1 MKNILVEIY
10 KSPLTVF
17 TLHDIALLTGDG
29 NANTLKSRVHY
40 YVTGG
45 KLLAP
50 RKGIYAKEHYN
61 RVELANRIY
70 TPSYISLE
78 TVLQRENI
86 IFQHYEVV
94 FAVSYLS
101 RELESLKIR
110 YRKIQDRILYH
121 PMGLIKEDGYTI
133 AGRERAFLD
142 ALYIYGSYFFDNLSP
157 LDRAGVFTLIEEVY
171 KVKKIEKQAKGIFK
185 NA

>member
-17 TLHDIALLTGDG
+17 TLHDIALLAGDG

-40 YVTGG
+40 YVTRE

-61 RVELANRIY
+61 RVELANKIY

-101 RELESLKIR
+101 RELTSLKIR

-133 AGRERAFLD
+133 ASRERAFLD

-157 LDRAGVFTLIEEVY
+157 LDRAAVFTLIEEVY

>member
-1 MKNILVEIY
+1 MNNLLVEIY

-17 TLHDIALLTGDG
+17 TLNDIALVAGEG
-29 NANTLKSRVHY
+29 SGNTLKSRVHY
-40 YVTGG
+40 YVNRK
-45 KLLAP
+45 KLLAV
-50 RKGIYAKEHYN
+50 RKGIYAKENYN
-61 RVELANRIY
+61 RLELANKIY

-86 IFQHYEVV
+86 IFQHYEVI

-101 RELESLKIR
+101 REIKSLNIR
-110 YRKIQDRILYH
+110 YRKIKDNILYH
-121 PMGLIKEDGYTI
+121 PMGLIKEDDYTV
-133 AGRERAFLD
+133 ASKERAFLD

-157 LDRAGVFTLIEEVY
+157 LDHDRVFTLIEEVY